1 MQRRVDYTDENK
13 QYVIDTSQ
21 IKLKIENHAVCK
33 GSKFKAQNSKSGL
46 ILEEKTFDTEKTV
59 ELLTIFAVK
68 LEV

>member
-1 MQRRVDYTDENK
+1 MLCVKARISKLRV
-13 QYVIDTSQ
+13 
-21 IKLKIENHAVCK
+21 
-33 GSKFKAQNSKSGL
+33 QNSKSGL